1 MKKRIL
7 SYLLA
12 AALLLCACWPAAAAT
27 GDGNIAQPYYNNTD
41 SSKVTFTI
49 SSNGTATVSLRC
61 VGVSGVTTSIEA
73 VTRIERQLLTNV
85 WTKVDIGTENKE
97 WVDSTSSYRL
107 LASHSVKL
115 SQTGTYRAV
124 TTFTIRGTGGSPDVI
139 VHRVTAT
146 Y

>member
-1 MKKRIL
+1 M
-7 SYLLA
+7 
-12 AALLLCACWPAAAAT
+12 
-27 GDGNIAQPYYNNTD
+27 
-41 SSKVTFTI
+41 TFTI

-73 VTRIERQLLTNV
+73 VTHIERQLLTNV

-139 VHRVTAT
+139 VHHVTTT